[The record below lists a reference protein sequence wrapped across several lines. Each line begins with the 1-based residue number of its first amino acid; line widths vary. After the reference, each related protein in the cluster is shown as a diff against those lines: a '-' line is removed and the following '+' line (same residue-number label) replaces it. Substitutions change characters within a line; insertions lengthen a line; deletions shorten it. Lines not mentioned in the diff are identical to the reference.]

1 MNANVEGFDER
12 SFRLGTLMASN
23 QTEIDKSGSTPG
35 HSYLFGRF
43 RFKVAENGHMTLF
56 SDGHAVPLS
65 TTESTILCVLLE
77 KHGEFVK
84 TKYLLNCVS
93 QSPDATENIVNGAV
107 RGLRRA
113 LNDVD
118 LIRSEWS
125 KGYCFTGE
133 VKRKPDDVTG
143 EILGEP
149 VPALIER
156 VEPPASEDIHPN
168 DSVSPATRKVTLAA
182 GRNPFVVVALLVS
195 APVVLLPFG
204 LVFFGGNW
212 ESLPK
217 QLGFIQAL
225 MILVAIG
232 YDFYFSDNRGSR
244 DADAEARRALVA
256 VQQLRRSWRLLLAS
270 WCALYITLPFSE
282 WFAPSSSGQ
291 LPSWQWQALQ
301 VIATVLNNSSAL
313 MLVLCYLVLN
323 RPTINRVAD
332 RDVEDVPL
340 KPGLLVVGGIGVLE
354 AMLVA
359 LSGHFGLPDYARDVL
374 FGADLLSGVVG
385 GIAMALCISRL
396 DSRLLGTSGLL
407 PIVPIVLYLYV
418 VIQPFYP
425 LINRTFPNSQ
435 ALPQHFDIWIMQ
447 LAFMLKTI
455 MYVYVT
461 ELFRTER
468 VLFYMI
474 HARRVYESVESEWNA
489 FKSTGS

>member
-1 MNANVEGFDER
+1 VSPTA
-12 SFRLGTLMASN
+12 L
-23 QTEIDKSGSTPG
+23 
-35 HSYLFGRF
+35 
-43 RFKVAENGHMTLF
+43 
-56 SDGHAVPLS
+56 AVP
-65 TTESTILCVLLE
+65 
-77 KHGEFVK
+77 GD
-84 TKYLLNCVS
+84 N
-93 QSPDATENIVNGAV
+93 Q
-107 RGLRRA
+107 
-113 LNDVD
+113 
-118 LIRSEWS
+118 
-125 KGYCFTGE
+125 
-133 VKRKPDDVTG
+133 
-143 EILGEP
+143 
-149 VPALIER
+149 
-156 VEPPASEDIHPN
+156 
-168 DSVSPATRKVTLAA
+168 PATREVTLAA

-232 YDFYFSDNRGSR
+232 YDFYFSDNRESR
-244 DADAEARRALVA
+244 DADTETRRALAA

-323 RPTINRVAD
+323 RPTINRVAG